1 MGKLTGKVAVV
12 TGAARGLGRSYAL
25 HLASLGADVAVVDKN
40 LRSFEEFK
48 GEADLLTADTVMDEI
63 SAMGVK
69 CAGYEL
75 DVTDQPK
82 VEATFD
88 AIAETFGRI
97 DVVVCNAGGGSGSTS
112 ENSPSTLNWE
122 QFDTVIRRNL
132 YGTAYT
138 INAAAKI
145 MKKQGSGKIITVSS
159 QHGFCIQE
167 GGNYSHYSS
176 AKAGIMMLTKCAANE
191 LGEYGINVNCIA
203 PGYIGTGRIKEVF
216 LSNVD
221 EEWIKRRISLGRV
234 GTPED
239 CAKVVEFLATDLS
252 DYVTGEIIKVNGQTT
267 DKLI

>member
-12 TGAARGLGRSYAL
+12 TGAARGLGRAYAL
-25 HLASLGADVAVVDKN
+25 HLASIGADVAVVDKN

-63 SAMGVK
+63 REMGVK
-69 CAGYEL
+69 SVGYEL

-82 VEATFD
+82 VEETID
-88 AIAETFGRI
+88 AIVKEFGRI
-97 DVVVCNAGGGSGSTS
+97 DIVVCNAGGGSGKTS

-122 QFDTVIRRNL
+122 QFDTVVKRNF

-145 MKKQGSGKIITVSS
+145 MKKQRSGKIITVSS

-176 AKAGIMMLTKCAANE
+176 AKAAIMMLTKCAAME
-191 LGEYGINVNCIA
+191 LGEYGINVNGIA

-216 LSNVD
+216 LSDVD
-221 EEWIKRRISLGRV
+221 DEWIKQRISLCRV

-239 CAKVVEFLATDLS
+239 CAKVIEFLSTDLS

-267 DKLI
+267 DRLV